1 MPPWQKIMK
10 KEEKKVTPMM
20 KQYLDVK
27 EQYPGT
33 IVLFRMGDF
42 YEMFNEDAV
51 EASRILNLTLTK
63 RDKKNN
69 IPMCGVPHHA
79 IESYIGRLLKNR
91 KRVAICDQVEDPKT
105 AKGIV
110 KRAVTRVV
118 TPSTTFDERQLIDRA
133 NNFLVSIYPN
143 PVSKSNF
150 KFGLAVLDV
159 TTGTFE
165 AAELSSTEELKQEL
179 VRIYPEE
186 IIIPPHFPEEEW
198 ESEPSY
204 NNALVVPLD
213 NLYFD
218 DGRNVLL
225 NHFKVLSLEGFGC
238 EKMSCGV
245 AAAGAALK
253 YVQENL
259 PVSSLSH
266 INSLKIFS
274 RENHLIL
281 DDVSRRN
288 LELTRAMRDGSTS
301 GTLLGVLDETATSMG
316 GRMLRNWINSPLLE
330 VENILKRQNALEMIS
345 QAQFVI
351 PKLKGILKQVM
362 DIERLTS
369 RLSTGYGNPRDLAG
383 LRSSLQSVPKLR
395 GFVSEIIEFY
405 KSQILDTG
413 AEDNYPELLEFL
425 LLELSELPEL
435 SKLLEDA
442 IVDEPPLKVNDG
454 NIIKEGFNEE
464 LDEFRSLSRGGKDWI
479 AKLQLSESER
489 TGIKS
494 LKIGY
499 NKVFGYYIEVT
510 KTNLHLVPEEYIR
523 KQTIS
528 TGERYVTPEL
538 KEMESRIL
546 NADERSNKLEYDLF
560 QELRMRVAAE
570 NEGLQQLSNAI
581 STLDVLQNFAWIALQ
596 RNYCRPVINNK
607 NVMNIKGGRHPVV
620 ECLLPEQQFV
630 PNDTLLNVSDSQI
643 VVLTG
648 PNMSGKSTYIRQV
661 ALLTLMAQMGSFIP
675 AEKAEIG
682 VVDRIFTRVGAS
694 DELTR
699 GQSTFMVEMS
709 ETANILNNAT
719 SKSLII
725 LDEIGRGTSTY
736 DGLSIAWSVVEY
748 IHNCKELKAKTL
760 FATHYHE
767 LVQLEHQLSGV
778 VNYNVAVREYDND
791 VVFLHEIVRGGTD
804 KSYGIHVAKLAGI
817 PKSVIDRAKEI
828 LQHLESTHQEKAKV
842 ESSEVEKLSME
853 GRCPQRPNSEVEKL
867 GMEGRCPQRPNSEVE
882 KLGSFEV
889 ETEKELPEEKNET
902 SEEPDSQLMLF

>member
-1 MPPWQKIMK
+1 MK

-42 YEMFNEDAV
+42 YEMFNEDAE

-91 KRVAICDQVEDPKT
+91 KRVAICDQVEDPKK

-118 TPSTTFDERQLIDRA
+118 TPSTTFDERQLSDRA
-133 NNFLVSIYPN
+133 NNFLVAIYPN

-198 ESEPSY
+198 ENEPSY
-204 NNALVVPLD
+204 SNALVVPLD

-274 RENHLIL
+274 RKNHLIL

-330 VENILKRQNALEMIS
+330 VEDILKRQNALEMIS

-351 PKLKGILKQVM
+351 PKLKGTLKQVM

-464 LDEFRSLSRGGKDWI
+464 LDELRSLSRGGKDWI

-510 KTNLHLVPEEYIR
+510 RTNLHLVPEEYIR

-607 NVMNIKGGRHPVV
+607 NVMNVKGGRHPVV

-842 ESSEVEKLSME
+842 ESSEVEKLESL
-853 GRCPQRPNSEVEKL
+853 EVE
-867 GMEGRCPQRPNSEVE
+867 N
-882 KLGSFEV
+882 
-889 ETEKELPEEKNET
+889 EKELPEEKLEIP
-902 SEEPDSQLMLF
+902 EEPDSQLMLF